1 MTTEPVIAFL
11 GLGRMGQPMAMN
23 LVRAGFH
30 VRVWNRT
37 LSRTDAFAPEGGVP
51 AATPAD
57 ATRGAD
63 IVITM
68 LADGPAVRGAM
79 VRQEGGLE
87 GAARG
92 QIWVQMSTVGDQ
104 WTRRLAQDA
113 AARGVSFVDAPV
125 SGSAGPA
132 TSGDLVILAS
142 GPADVR
148 DKLAPVFGALGR
160 STVWLGEAGAGTS
173 AKLVLNN
180 LLVGLTEATA
190 EALTFAVGLDLDPA
204 AVVELLGQTPLGSPY
219 MVQKARAM
227 LAGDFRPA
235 FALKHAIKD
244 AGLALDAAHDS
255 GTPLPLTEALLPRW
269 RDAAGSGHADDD
281 LAAVYAAPA
290 ATDTVSAE
298 SVPDVRAA

>member
-1 MTTEPVIAFL
+1 MTSEPTIAFL

-37 LSRTDAFAPEGGVP
+37 LNRTDVFAAEGGVP

-79 VRQEGGLE
+79 VRREGGLE
-87 GAARG
+87 GADSRQCWLRG
-92 QIWVQMSTVGDQ
+92 GASPTLHEAVWVQMSTVGAA
-104 WTRRLAQDA
+104 WTRLLAQDA
-113 AARGVSFVDAPV
+113 AAYGVRFVDAPV
-125 SGSAGPA
+125 SGSEGSAK
-132 TSGDLVILAS
+132 SGDLVILAS
-142 GPADVR
+142 GPADLH
-148 DKLAPVFGALGR
+148 DKLAPVFDAMGR
-160 STVWLGEAGAGTS
+160 RTFWLGEAGAGTS

-190 EALTFAVGLDLDPA
+190 EALTFAASLGVDPA
-204 AVVELLGQTPLGSPY
+204 DIVELLSQTPLGSPY
-219 MVQKARAM
+219 TVQKARAM
-227 LAGDFRPA
+227 LAADFRPA

-255 GTPLPLTEALLPRW
+255 DTTLTLTEALLPGW
-269 RDAAGSGHADDD
+269 RDVAASGHADDD
-281 LAAVYAAPA
+281 LAAVYTRTAA
-290 ATDTVSAE
+290 
-298 SVPDVRAA
+298 

>member
-1 MTTEPVIAFL
+1 MINGPTIAFL

-37 LSRTDAFAPEGGVP
+37 LSRTDVFAVEGGVP

-79 VRQEGGLE
+79 VRPEGGLE
-87 GAARG
+87 GADRG
-92 QIWVQMSTVGDQ
+92 QIWVQMSTVGAA
-104 WTRRLAQDA
+104 WTRRLEQEA
-113 AARGVSFVDAPV
+113 AACGVSFVDAPV
-125 SGSAGPA
+125 SGSEGPA
-132 TSGDLVILAS
+132 KSGELVILAS
-142 GPADVR
+142 GPADVH

-160 STVWLGEAGAGTS
+160 RTVWLGEAGAGTS

-190 EALTFAVGLDLDPA
+190 EALTFAADLGLDPA
-204 AVVELLGQTPLGSPY
+204 AVVDLLGGTPLGSPY
-219 MVQKARAM
+219 TVQKARAM
-227 LAGDFRPA
+227 LAADFRPA

-255 GTPLPLTEALLPRW
+255 DTTLTLTEALLPGW
-269 RDAAGSGHADDD
+269 RDIADSGHADDD
-281 LAAVYAAPA
+281 LAVVYRRTAA
-290 ATDTVSAE
+290 
-298 SVPDVRAA
+298 

>member
-1 MTTEPVIAFL
+1 MTTEPTIAFL

-37 LSRTDAFAPEGGVP
+37 LSRTDMFAAVGAVP

-68 LADGPAVRGAM
+68 LADGPSVRAAM

-87 GAARG
+87 GTGRG
-92 QIWVQMSTVGDQ
+92 KVWVQMSTVGVQ
-104 WTRRLAQDA
+104 WTRLLAADA
-113 AARGVSFVDAPV
+113 AAYGVSFVDAPV
-125 SGSAGPA
+125 SGSEGPA
-132 TSGDLVILAS
+132 TTGDLIILAS
-142 GPADVR
+142 GPADRR

-160 STVWLGEAGAGTS
+160 RTVWLGEEGAGSS

-190 EALTFAVGLDLDPA
+190 EALTFAASLRLDPA
-204 AVVELLGQTPLGSPY
+204 DIVELLCQTPLGSPY
-219 MVQKARAM
+219 TVQKARAM
-227 LAGDFRPA
+227 LAADFRPA
-235 FALKHAIKD
+235 FALKHAVKD
-244 AGLALDAAHDS
+244 AGLALDAAHESD
-255 GTPLPLTEALLPRW
+255 TTLTLTQALLPGW
-269 RDAAGSGHADDD
+269 RDVADSGHADDD
-281 LAAVYAAPA
+281 LSVIYTRTAA
-290 ATDTVSAE
+290 
-298 SVPDVRAA
+298 